1 MTARRTHHHLVL
13 RVLLALLLGAA
24 IVAAAIA
31 VLVHLLAPSVA
42 PVTIPPAQ
50 QCVATAGS
58 YQDSLTL
65 EQAGN
70 AAIIAGVALQRGLP
84 ARAATIALVTA
95 MQESGLR
102 NLDYG
107 DRDSI
112 GLFQQRPSQGWG
124 TQAQIMD
131 PWYASG
137 KFYDALVKV
146 KGWQTGDINDVAQ
159 AVQRSGVPEGYRPHE
174 GAGRAWASVLTGN
187 TAGGLTC
194 VDRGTTDPDADG
206 LAALL
211 HRIFGNALSTQAQGN
226 TLTITAPDATT
237 AWAVAQ
243 LGLADTG
250 QAGVASVQ
258 VGHQRLVL
266 DPMQLA
272 AWITVDASSGP
283 PATGTP
289 SPDDLPLSDVQ
300 VRIMLR

>member
-1 MTARRTHHHLVL
+1 VTARRTHHHLVL